1 MGLGRLVATP
11 VVLDA
16 NALILPFERRVR
28 LDPELERLLGDY
40 EPIVPEAVLK
50 ELATLAATGKGA
62 TARNA
67 KAALTLAT
75 RYKFVDSSGRGDAG
89 VLQVARALDAVLL
102 TNDKELRA
110 LARSEGL
117 RTIYLRGKGH
127 LELDDPA
134 GRA

>member
-1 MGLGRLVATP
+1 MPTH

-16 NALILPFERRVR
+16 NALIMPFERRVR
-28 LDPELERLLGDY
+28 LDPELTRLLGSY
-40 EPIVPEAVLK
+40 EPVVPESVLK

-75 RYKFVDSSGRGDAG
+75 RYKFVDAKKRGDAG
-89 VLQVARALDAVLL
+89 VLEVARALDAILL
-102 TNDKELRA
+102 TNDKELRG

-127 LELDDPA
+127 LEFDDPA
-134 GRA
+134 DTH